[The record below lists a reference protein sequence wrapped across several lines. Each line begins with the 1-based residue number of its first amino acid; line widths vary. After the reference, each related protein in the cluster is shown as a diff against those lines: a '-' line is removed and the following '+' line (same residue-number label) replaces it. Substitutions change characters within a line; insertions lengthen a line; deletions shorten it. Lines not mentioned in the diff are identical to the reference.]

1 MGYIGSSQGSKA
13 PVLLD
18 SISVVNGQAAYT
30 LQKNS
35 VNYSPSSELTL
46 QVSLNGLIQE
56 PSNSYSISGSTIT
69 FAENLVTGDVID
81 YILDREPTTGTMEPL
96 DASVTADKMASSI
109 LRNVQGQWCHL
120 VDKHHDSIIRTSDGR
135 WHVYNRIWVTL
146 TVNGEMSIV
155 KLLVNELVEDC
166 WQQNIMPQGGLFRFS
181 TQFTGINSV
190 TITGS
195 TVLTDLTVN
204 IIAWSLRYDA

>member
-1 MGYIGSSQGSKA
+1 MAYIGAQQGSKA

-18 SISVVNGQAAYT
+18 SISAVNGQAAYT

-35 VNYSPSSELTL
+35 VSYSPSSELTL

-96 DASVTADKMASSI
+96 DASVTADKIASSVM
-109 LRNVQGQWCHL
+109 RNG
-120 VDKHHDSIIRTSDGR
+120 IRVNVG
-135 WHVYNRIWVTL
+135 TL
-146 TVNGEMSIV
+146 STNTTIASSERAMVAGTFTIASGTTLLINGEMSIV
-155 KLLVNELVEDC
+155 
-166 WQQNIMPQGGLFRFS
+166 
-181 TQFTGINSV
+181 
-190 TITGS
+190 
-195 TVLTDLTVN
+195 
-204 IIAWSLRYDA
+204 

>member
-30 LQKNS
+30 MQKGG
-35 VNYSPSSELTL
+35 VNYSPASELTL
-46 QVSLNGLIQE
+46 NVSLNGLQQA
-56 PSNSYSISGSTIT
+56 PSNSFTISGSTIT

-96 DASVTADKMASSI
+96 DASVTADKIASSVM
-109 LRNVQGQWCHL
+109 RNGIRVNGSTL
-120 VDKHHDSIIRTSDGR
+120 STNTTIASSERAMVAGTFTIDSG
-135 WHVYNRIWVTL
+135 VTL

-155 KLLVNELVEDC
+155 
-166 WQQNIMPQGGLFRFS
+166 
-181 TQFTGINSV
+181 
-190 TITGS
+190 
-195 TVLTDLTVN
+195 
-204 IIAWSLRYDA
+204 

>member
-1 MGYIGSSQGSKA
+1 MAYIGAQQGSKA

-18 SISVVNGQAAYT
+18 SISAVNGQAAYT

-35 VNYSPSSELTL
+35 VSYSPSSELTL

-96 DASVTADKMASSI
+96 DASVTADKIASSI
-109 LRNVQGQWCHL
+109 LRNG
-120 VDKHHDSIIRTSDGR
+120 IRVNGATLSTNTTIASSERAMVAGTFT
-135 WHVYNRIWVTL
+135 IASGVTL

-155 KLLVNELVEDC
+155 
-166 WQQNIMPQGGLFRFS
+166 
-181 TQFTGINSV
+181 
-190 TITGS
+190 
-195 TVLTDLTVN
+195 
-204 IIAWSLRYDA
+204 